1 MSSETISPS
10 GSEPS
15 PDERNWAV
23 LSHVLALLAALFV
36 LGQVLVPL
44 GIWLWKKE
52 ESPFIENHARE
63 SLNFQLSM
71 TIYFVVA
78 GILVYLLIGVFLLAV
93 LAAVE
98 LVCVLLA
105 AVYASR
111 GDSYRYPF
119 SLRLIS

>member
-15 PDERNWAV
+15 PNERNWAV

-78 GILVYLLIGVFLLAV
+78 GVLVYLLIGFFLLV
-93 LAAVE
+93 ILAAFE
-98 LVCVLLA
+98 LICVLLA
-105 AVYASR
+105 AVHASR
-111 GDSYRYPF
+111 GEDYRYPF

>member
-1 MSSETISPS
+1 LSSETISPS
-10 GSEPS
+10 DSGPS

-23 LSHVLALLAALFV
+23 LSHILALLAALFV

-78 GILVYLLIGVFLLAV
+78 GLLVYLLVGVFLLAV

>member
-1 MSSETISPS
+1 LSAEPASAS
-10 GSEPS
+10 GSETT

-23 LSHVLALLAALFV
+23 LSHVLALVASLFV

-44 GIWLWKKE
+44 GIWLWKKD
-52 ESPFIENHARE
+52 ESPFIEQNARE
-63 SLNFQLSM
+63 SLNFQMSM

-78 GILVYLLIGVFLLAV
+78 FLLAYLLIGFLLLAI

-105 AVYASR
+105 AVQARR
-111 GDSYRYPF
+111 GEIFRYPF